1 MSDKKGILIV
11 PANKNGDTLLNVL
24 SIFLRKDLNQV
35 QQEEY
40 PEIGEILF
48 LTTKGLDMISIDG
61 IQYEP
66 FSAYAQ
72 MLKRLERD
80 DVSISSTPII
90 NSGHDIPIVIQE
102 AVKKK
107 EKQDYVIIDLT
118 NGSKQITGI
127 LYTSGTLC
135 GISNMFYVEVH
146 KDGDWFY
153 KLWEEKTI
161 DDKYSIKKFDAMR
174 ELENLASLNN
184 IEFVMYKAEVN
195 EIRDNSKIGKILY
208 WCDKL
213 DKAINAYFIKD
224 QYISCIRE
232 IGEINEELLT
242 FLLNWVKTHKPLK
255 KAAKNNPS
263 IEENNKTEPAA
274 LIKDGK
280 YGGLEN
286 RSLYLA
292 QKEYLTSLDSV
303 NKGNSKEDAII
314 VRNWYERLFKAL
326 PNLYHLVS
334 ALRIYRNQVDHPNH
348 NSIDKEDAKL
358 SIMIIL
364 KIIRELSQCEIVEEI
379 FDE

>member
-1 MSDKKGILIV
+1 M
-11 PANKNGDTLLNVL
+11 
-24 SIFLRKDLNQV
+24 
-35 QQEEY
+35 
-40 PEIGEILF
+40 
-48 LTTKGLDMISIDG
+48 
-61 IQYEP
+61 
-66 FSAYAQ
+66 
-72 MLKRLERD
+72 
-80 DVSISSTPII
+80 
-90 NSGHDIPIVIQE
+90 
-102 AVKKK
+102 
-107 EKQDYVIIDLT
+107 
-118 NGSKQITGI
+118 
-127 LYTSGTLC
+127 
-135 GISNMFYVEVH
+135 
-146 KDGDWFY
+146 
-153 KLWEEKTI
+153 
-161 DDKYSIKKFDAMR
+161 
-174 ELENLASLNN
+174 
-184 IEFVMYKAEVN
+184 
-195 EIRDNSKIGKILY
+195 
-208 WCDKL
+208 
-213 DKAINAYFIKD
+213 
-224 QYISCIRE
+224 
-232 IGEINEELLT
+232 T